1 MGARVQFAHSGATRL
16 KALTLPP
23 LRRRRRS
30 SGLRGVIALFAA
42 LSATVQATPVTVELP
57 LPYRLI
63 EDELV
68 RQVYLGDKHTAEV
81 LGGKNACNALTLSEP
96 HVSGAPGRI
105 IIRTKVKSKSGTP
118 LTGGRCF
125 KLFTWTGQLEI
136 TEEAYAEGLAIKF
149 RVVDS
154 TIRAADGQHTAL
166 PGVLWGWIKENV
178 HPRLQSVSIDLRAL
192 RAATQSTLAVALPNA
207 RDSIEAIAGSFRI
220 QQLSS
225 DARALNLT
233 LALDAPAI
241 PPNWQAPP
249 PQPPLTIEELD
260 QWRAAWQNWEGYAT
274 WLIKILAHDRSAAFQ
289 QALATVLLDGRHD
302 LVTALA
308 SDAEADP
315 VPALFL
321 KLWPRL
327 VPVVNQLTQTMPGG
341 DALRYLGF
349 ISALDGLR
357 SVNSVAPQLG
367 LRLDRDGLRQLAR
380 LLVPALDEAALNYS
394 TDIDPELRRLMGFDA
409 EFPLSSIAPS
419 VPWWVQ
425 LIPAADAGPT
435 LDPALSQRLV
445 GWAPQRSD
453 LDAYLREVA
462 RLFDQVEQ
470 AEHARGHITA
480 RFLPVYDT
488 LLRATAWEETCWRQF
503 ILKSGQIEPIRSPS
517 GSVGIM
523 QVNTHVWRGLYE
535 VNGLLKD
542 AGYNARAGNE
552 ILVHYL
558 VDYAI
563 KQKEHD
569 KGGSLDS
576 LARATYAIYNGGPGH
591 IARYRKPSTGAA
603 LRKID
608 AAFWEKYL
616 ALKRGGPEAVKQC
629 YLE

>member
-1 MGARVQFAHSGATRL
+1 MNT
-16 KALTLPP
+16 LTSPQLM
-23 LRRRRRS
+23 RRRRS
-30 SGLRGVIALFAA
+30 LGLRGGIALFVAFT
-42 LSATVQATPVTVELP
+42 ATVQATPVTVELP
-57 LPYRLI
+57 LPYRVI

-68 RQVYLGDKHTAEV
+68 RQVYLGDKHTAQV
-81 LGGKNACNALTLSEP
+81 LAGKNACNALTLSAP
-96 HVSGAPGRI
+96 QVSGAPGRI

-118 LTGGRCF
+118 LTEGRCF

-154 TIRAADGQHTAL
+154 AIRAADGQHTAL
-166 PGVLWGWIKENV
+166 PGVLWGWIKQNV
-178 HPRLQSVSIDLRAL
+178 HPRLQNVSIDLRSL
-192 RAATQSTLAVALPNA
+192 SEATQSTLAVALPNA
-207 RDSIEAIAGSFRI
+207 RGSLEARVGSLRI

-241 PPNWQAPP
+241 PPNWQTPP

-260 QWRAAWQNWEGYAT
+260 RWRVAWQNWEGYAT
-274 WLIKILAHDRSAAFQ
+274 WLIKILAQDRATALQ
-289 QALATVLLDGRHD
+289 HALATVLLEGRHD

-308 SDAEADP
+308 SEAEADP

-327 VPVVNQLTQTMPGG
+327 VPVLNQLIQTMPGVE
-341 DALRYLGF
+341 ALRYLSF
-349 ISALDGLR
+349 ISALDALR
-357 SVNSVAPQLG
+357 SVHAVAPHLG
-367 LRLDRDGLRQLAR
+367 LRLDRDSLRQLAR

-394 TDIDPELRRLMGFDA
+394 TDIDPALRHLMGFEP
-409 EFPLSSIAPS
+409 EFPLSSTAPS
-419 VPWWVQ
+419 APWWVH
-425 LIPAADAGPT
+425 LIPAADAGPSI
-435 LDPALSQRLV
+435 DPALSQRLA
-445 GWAPQRSD
+445 GWVPQRSD

-462 RLFDQVEQ
+462 RLFDQVAQ

-480 RFLPVYDT
+480 RFMPVYDT

-523 QVNTHVWRGLYE
+523 QVNTHVWRGLYD

-591 IARYRKPSTGAA
+591 IARYRKPGTGAA

-616 ALKRGGPEAVKQC
+616 ALKRGGPEVVKQC

>member
-1 MGARVQFAHSGATRL
+1 MRQR
-16 KALTLPP
+16 KCP
-23 LRRRRRS
+23 LVL
-30 SGLRGVIALFAA
+30 GGIALFAA
-42 LSATVQATPVTVELP
+42 LTTTVPATPVTFELP

-68 RQVYLGDKHTAEV
+68 RQVYLGEKHTAQV
-81 LGGKNACNALTLSEP
+81 LEGKSACNALTLSEP

-105 IIRTKVKSKSGTP
+105 TIKTKVKSKSGTP
-118 LTGGRCF
+118 LTAGRCF

-166 PGVLWGWIKENV
+166 PGVLWGWIKQEV
-178 HPRLQSVSIDLRAL
+178 HPRLQSVSIDLHSLSEAIH
-192 RAATQSTLAVALPNA
+192 STLSLALPNA
-207 RDSIEAIAGSFRI
+207 SDAIETMAGSLRI

-241 PPNWQAPP
+241 PANWQASP
-249 PQPPLTIEELD
+249 PQPPLTLEELD
-260 QWRAAWQNWEGYAT
+260 RWRAAWQHWEGFAT
-274 WLIKILAHDRSAAFQ
+274 WLIKILAHDRSAALQ
-289 QALATVLLDGRHD
+289 QALASVLLDGRHD

-327 VPVVNQLTQTMPGG
+327 VPVVKQLTQTMPGV
-341 DALRYLGF
+341 DAMRYLSF
-349 ISALDGLR
+349 ISALDGLV
-357 SVNSVAPQLG
+357 SVNAVAPQLG
-367 LRLDRDGLRQLAR
+367 LRLNRDSLRQLAR

-394 TDIDPELRRLMGFDA
+394 TDIDPELRRLMGFEA
-409 EFPLSSIAPS
+409 EFPLSSAVPS
-419 VPWWVQ
+419 SPWWVQ
-425 LIPAADAGPT
+425 LIPAAYAGPSI
-435 LDPALSQRLV
+435 DPALSQRLA
-445 GWAPQRSD
+445 GWVPQRSD

-470 AEHARGHITA
+470 ARGHIAA
-480 RFLPVYDT
+480 RFMPVYDT

-503 ILKSGQIEPIRSPS
+503 IQKSGQIEPIRSPS

-523 QVNTHVWRGLYE
+523 QVNTHVWRGLYD
-535 VNGLLKD
+535 VNRLLKD

-576 LARATYAIYNGGPGH
+576 LARATYAVYNGGPGH

-616 ALKRGGPEAVKQC
+616 ALKRSGPEAVKQC